1 MPLRPQQRL
10 RRAFEAW
17 LLRRVP
23 RQALPQR
30 VGRRRVYIM
39 PTPAGYAFG
48 ALVFALWLG
57 AMNYAN
63 SMGFALAFLL
73 AGVGLVAMHLTHANL
88 LGIHLRQCH
97 GKAVHAGTEAVITL
111 DLGHDGA
118 RPRPAIFAHWPQS
131 VAADRDGADLPASD
145 TAHLRLALPTEHRG
159 YLSLP
164 PIALETTFPLGLF
177 RAWTWI
183 RPDIRLLVYPA
194 ADTRSPSFPQA
205 NHAEGEDSGR
215 HLGREHFDSLRD
227 YRHGDP
233 RHDIHWKR
241 LAKDNKPT
249 VKQFLDTTDR
259 RLWIDWQALSG
270 DPESRIRQCT
280 RMVLEAHR
288 HGWQWG
294 LRLPGVSLPPDSGDA
309 HRHQCLRTLALLDAP
324 ATPHG

>member
-1 MPLRPQQRL
+1 MGSLRPVQRF
-10 RRAFEAW
+10 RRAFENW

-23 RQALPQR
+23 PQSLPQR

-57 AMNYAN
+57 SMNYAN

-97 GKAVHAGTEAVITL
+97 AKPVHAGQVARVAL
-111 DLGHDGA
+111 VLRHDGA

-131 VAADRDGADLPASD
+131 VAAGSDGSDLPASD
-145 TAHLRLALPTEHRG
+145 PAHLHLVLPTSRRG
-159 YLSLP
+159 WLPLP

-183 RPDIRLLVYPA
+183 RPDIRVLVYPA
-194 ADTRSPSFPQA
+194 ADTRGPSFPQA
-205 NHAEGEDSGR
+205 HHAEGEDSGR
-215 HLGREHFDSLRD
+215 SAGREHFDSLRD

-233 RHDIHWKR
+233 MHDIHWKR
-241 LAKDNKPT
+241 LAKDSKPT
-249 VKQFLDTTDR
+249 VKQFLDTADH
-259 RLWIDWQALSG
+259 RLWIDWQAL
-270 DPESRIRQCT
+270 
-280 RMVLEAHR
+280 
-288 HGWQWG
+288 
-294 LRLPGVSLPPDSGDA
+294 
-309 HRHQCLRTLALLDAP
+309 
-324 ATPHG
+324 